1 MTEKRAHIL
10 FISGLVLTE
19 ILLLGGLKSLGA
31 GNEDLVLAY
40 LLLLIGGGLGVG
52 QIVMHYHR

>member
-1 MTEKRAHIL
+1 MTEKRAHIA
-10 FISGLVLTE
+10 FISGLVLLE
-19 ILLLGGLKSLGA
+19 ILLLGGLKRFGA
-31 GNEDLVLAY
+31 SNEDLVLVY

>member
-10 FISGLVLTE
+10 FISGMVLLE

-40 LLLLIGGGLGVG
+40 LLLLIGGGLGIG
-52 QIVMHYHR
+52 QIVMRYHR

>member
-10 FISGLVLTE
+10 FISGLVLLE
-19 ILLLGGLKSLGA
+19 ILLLVGMKSLGA

-52 QIVMHYHR
+52 QIVMRYHR